1 MSVPGGPPVV
11 PARPRARARQ
21 HVVPALVV
29 FAGVAAFVVLALVV
43 VSLVFLV
50 DDEFDVKAVLVG
62 LAGGIGMAAG
72 VAVAAFVV
80 GLALDVVTRSAP
92 AVVRWAAPVPVP
104 LVGLGLLVAGEG
116 VLGFYPTVLGLLLC
130 LYWAVF
136 LAQAG
141 VVSLFRRL
149 RARLGAAA

>member
-1 MSVPGGPPVV
+1 MSVPGGGPAA
-11 PARPRARARQ
+11 PARPRARARE

-29 FAGVAAFVVLALVV
+29 FAAVAVFTVLAVVV

-50 DDEFDVKAVLVG
+50 DDEFDAKAVLVG
-62 LAGGIGMAAG
+62 LAGGVGLAVG

-80 GLALDVVTRSAP
+80 GLVLDVLTRSAP
-92 AVVRWAAPVPVP
+92 AAVRWAAPVPLP
-104 LVGLGLLVAGEG
+104 LVCLGLVVAGEG

-130 LYWAVF
+130 LYWGVF

-141 VVSLFRRL
+141 VVALFRRV
-149 RARLGAAA
+149 RARLSGV